1 MCADD
6 RDGWHWPAFF
16 LGPFWY
22 ISKGMTLKGVI
33 LLLICIFTCLAGVP
47 VILIYTGFKGK
58 SDYYE
63 RQLQAKGNF
72 NINNI

>member
-1 MCADD
+1 
-6 RDGWHWPAFF
+6 
-16 LGPFWY
+16 
-22 ISKGMTLKGVI
+22 MTLKGVV

-63 RQLQAKGNF
+63 SQLQAKGNF